1 LFDPNL
7 KNIKSKTVRLID
19 SDGKNLGIVDIDEA
33 YKIAQ
38 SKNTGLI
45 VVSLKSDPVVVKIG
59 DYNKYIYSIK
69 KKIKEKKVSEIKEIR
84 ISFQEAEGDLKRKAK
99 QIEEFLQEGHQVR
112 IRMILK
118 GRQLLHVDLAEEKI
132 KKFLEMIEIPIKLT
146 SEIKKQG
153 NNLIVNISKK

>member
-1 LFDPNL
+1 LISTEGKQIGILTL
-7 KNIKSKTVRLID
+7 KEAIEIAE
-19 SDGKNLGIVDIDEA
+19 KN
-33 YKIAQ
+33 
-38 SKNTGLI
+38 NTGLI
-45 VVSLKSDPVVVKIG
+45 LISDKVDPPVVKLG
-59 DYNKYIYSIK
+59 DYQKYLYQLKRKQK
-69 KKIKEKKVSEIKEIR
+69 KEGGAELKEIR

-146 SEIKKQG
+146 NEIKKQG

>member
-1 LFDPNL
+1 LISTEGKQIGILTL
-7 KNIKSKTVRLID
+7 K
-19 SDGKNLGIVDIDEA
+19 EA
-33 YKIAQ
+33 IEIAERN
-38 SKNTGLI
+38 NTGLI
-45 VVSLKSDPVVVKIG
+45 LISDKVDPPVVKLG
-59 DYNKYIYSIK
+59 DYQKYLYQLKRKQK
-69 KKIKEKKVSEIKEIR
+69 KEGGAELKEIR

-118 GRQLLHVDLAEEKI
+118 GRQLLHVDLAEEKV

>member
-1 LFDPNL
+1 LISIEGKQIGILTL
-7 KNIKSKTVRLID
+7 KEAMEIAE
-19 SDGKNLGIVDIDEA
+19 KN
-33 YKIAQ
+33 
-38 SKNTGLI
+38 NTGLI
-45 VVSLKSDPVVVKIG
+45 LISDKVDPPVVKLG
-59 DYNKYIYSIK
+59 DYQKYLYQLKRKQK
-69 KKIKEKKVSEIKEIR
+69 KEGGAELKEIR

>member
-1 LFDPNL
+1 LISIEGKQIGILTL
-7 KNIKSKTVRLID
+7 KEAMEIAE
-19 SDGKNLGIVDIDEA
+19 KN
-33 YKIAQ
+33 
-38 SKNTGLI
+38 NTGLI
-45 VVSLKSDPVVVKIG
+45 LISDKVDPPVVKLG
-59 DYNKYIYSIK
+59 DYQKYLYQLKRKQK
-69 KKIKEKKVSEIKEIR
+69 KEGGAELKEIR

-118 GRQLLHVDLAEEKI
+118 GRQLLHIDLAEEKI

>member
-1 LFDPNL
+1 MEIAE
-7 KNIKSKTVRLID
+7 KN
-19 SDGKNLGIVDIDEA
+19 
-33 YKIAQ
+33 
-38 SKNTGLI
+38 NTGLI
-45 VVSLKSDPVVVKIG
+45 LISDKVDPPVVKLG
-59 DYNKYIYSIK
+59 DYQKYLYQLKRKQK
-69 KKIKEKKVSEIKEIR
+69 KEGGAELKEIR

-118 GRQLLHVDLAEEKI
+118 GRQLLHVDLAEEKV

-153 NNLIVNISKK
+153 NNLLVNISKK

>member
-1 LFDPNL
+1 LISTEGKQIGILTL
-7 KNIKSKTVRLID
+7 KEAIEIAE
-19 SDGKNLGIVDIDEA
+19 KN
-33 YKIAQ
+33 
-38 SKNTGLI
+38 NTGLI
-45 VVSLKSDPVVVKIG
+45 LISDKVDPPVVKLG
-59 DYNKYIYSIK
+59 DYQKYLYQLKRKQK
-69 KKIKEKKVSEIKEIR
+69 KEGGAELKEIR

-146 SEIKKQG
+146 SEIKKQE

>member
-1 LFDPNL
+1 MISTEGKQIGILTL
-7 KNIKSKTVRLID
+7 KEAMEIAE
-19 SDGKNLGIVDIDEA
+19 KN
-33 YKIAQ
+33 
-38 SKNTGLI
+38 NTGLI
-45 VVSLKSDPVVVKIG
+45 LISDKVDPPVVKLG
-59 DYNKYIYSIK
+59 DYQKYLYQLKRKQK
-69 KKIKEKKVSEIKEIR
+69 KEGGAELKEIR

>member
-1 LFDPNL
+1 LISTEGKQIGILTL
-7 KNIKSKTVRLID
+7 KEAIEIAE
-19 SDGKNLGIVDIDEA
+19 KN
-33 YKIAQ
+33 
-38 SKNTGLI
+38 NTGLI
-45 VVSLKSDPVVVKIG
+45 LISDKVDPPVVKLG
-59 DYNKYIYSIK
+59 DYQKYLYQLKRKQK
-69 KKIKEKKVSEIKEIR
+69 KEGGAELKEIR
-84 ISFQEAEGDLKRKAK
+84 ISFQEAEGDLKRKAR

>member
-1 LFDPNL
+1 MEIAE
-7 KNIKSKTVRLID
+7 KN
-19 SDGKNLGIVDIDEA
+19 
-33 YKIAQ
+33 
-38 SKNTGLI
+38 NTGLI
-45 VVSLKSDPVVVKIG
+45 LISDKVDPPVVKLG
-59 DYNKYIYSIK
+59 DYQKYLYQLKRNQK
-69 KKIKEKKVSEIKEIR
+69 KEGGAELKEIR

>member
-1 LFDPNL
+1 MNSL
-7 KNIKSKTVRLID
+7 KTNKKIRLI
-19 SDGKNLGIVDIDEA
+19 STEGKQIGILTLKEA
-33 YKIAQ
+33 MEIAE
-38 SKNTGLI
+38 KNNTGLI
-45 VVSLKSDPVVVKIG
+45 LISDKVDPPVVKLG
-59 DYNKYIYSIK
+59 DYQKYLYQLKRKQK
-69 KKIKEKKVSEIKEIR
+69 KEGGAELKEIR

>member
-1 LFDPNL
+1 LISTEGKQIGILTL
-7 KNIKSKTVRLID
+7 KEAIEIAE
-19 SDGKNLGIVDIDEA
+19 KN
-33 YKIAQ
+33 
-38 SKNTGLI
+38 NTGLI
-45 VVSLKSDPVVVKIG
+45 LISDKIDPPVVKLG
-59 DYNKYIYSIK
+59 DYQKYLYQLKRKQK
-69 KKIKEKKVSEIKEIR
+69 KEGGAELKEIR

>member
-1 LFDPNL
+1 MISTEGKQIGILTL
-7 KNIKSKTVRLID
+7 KEAIEIAE
-19 SDGKNLGIVDIDEA
+19 KN
-33 YKIAQ
+33 
-38 SKNTGLI
+38 NTGLI
-45 VVSLKSDPVVVKIG
+45 LISDKVDPPVVKLG
-59 DYNKYIYSIK
+59 DYQKYLYQLKRKQK
-69 KKIKEKKVSEIKEIR
+69 KEGGAELKEIR

>member
-1 LFDPNL
+1 MISTEGKQIGILTL
-7 KNIKSKTVRLID
+7 KEAMEIAE
-19 SDGKNLGIVDIDEA
+19 KN
-33 YKIAQ
+33 
-38 SKNTGLI
+38 NTGLI
-45 VVSLKSDPVVVKIG
+45 LISDKVDPPIVKLG
-59 DYNKYIYSIK
+59 DYQKYLYQLKRRQK
-69 KKIKEKKVSEIKEIR
+69 KEGGAELKEIR

>member
-1 LFDPNL
+1 MEIAE
-7 KNIKSKTVRLID
+7 KN
-19 SDGKNLGIVDIDEA
+19 
-33 YKIAQ
+33 
-38 SKNTGLI
+38 NTGLI
-45 VVSLKSDPVVVKIG
+45 LISDKVDPPVVKLG
-59 DYNKYIYSIK
+59 DYQKYIYQLKRKQK
-69 KKIKEKKVSEIKEIR
+69 KEGGAELKEIR

>member
-1 LFDPNL
+1 LISTEGKQIGILTL
-7 KNIKSKTVRLID
+7 KEAMEIAE
-19 SDGKNLGIVDIDEA
+19 KN
-33 YKIAQ
+33 
-38 SKNTGLI
+38 NTGLI
-45 VVSLKSDPVVVKIG
+45 LISDKVDPPIVKLG
-59 DYNKYIYSIK
+59 DYQKYLYQLKRRQK
-69 KKIKEKKVSEIKEIR
+69 KEGGAELKEIR

>member
-1 LFDPNL
+1 LISTEGKQIGILTL
-7 KNIKSKTVRLID
+7 KEAIEIAE
-19 SDGKNLGIVDIDEA
+19 KN
-33 YKIAQ
+33 
-38 SKNTGLI
+38 NTGLI
-45 VVSLKSDPVVVKIG
+45 LISDKVDPPVVKLG
-59 DYNKYIYSIK
+59 DYQKYLYQLKRKQK
-69 KKIKEKKVSEIKEIR
+69 KEGGAELKEIR

-99 QIEEFLQEGHQVR
+99 QIEEFLQKGHQVR

>member
-1 LFDPNL
+1 LISTEGKQIGILTL
-7 KNIKSKTVRLID
+7 KEAIEIAE
-19 SDGKNLGIVDIDEA
+19 KN
-33 YKIAQ
+33 
-38 SKNTGLI
+38 NTGLI
-45 VVSLKSDPVVVKIG
+45 LISDKVDPPVVKLG
-59 DYNKYIYSIK
+59 DYQKYLYQLKRKQK
-69 KKIKEKKVSEIKEIR
+69 KEGGAELKEIR

>member
-1 LFDPNL
+1 MISTEGKQIGILTL
-7 KNIKSKTVRLID
+7 KEAIEIAE
-19 SDGKNLGIVDIDEA
+19 KN
-33 YKIAQ
+33 
-38 SKNTGLI
+38 NTGLI
-45 VVSLKSDPVVVKIG
+45 LISDKVDPPVVKLG
-59 DYNKYIYSIK
+59 DYQKYLYQLKRKQK
-69 KKIKEKKVSEIKEIR
+69 KEGGAELKEIR
-84 ISFQEAEGDLKRKAK
+84 ISFQEAEGDLKRKAR

>member
-1 LFDPNL
+1 MEIAE
-7 KNIKSKTVRLID
+7 KN
-19 SDGKNLGIVDIDEA
+19 
-33 YKIAQ
+33 
-38 SKNTGLI
+38 NTGLI
-45 VVSLKSDPVVVKIG
+45 LISDKVDPPVVKLG
-59 DYNKYIYSIK
+59 DYQKYLYQLKRKQK
-69 KKIKEKKVSEIKEIR
+69 KEGGAELKEIR

>member
-1 LFDPNL
+1 LISTEGKQIGILTL
-7 KNIKSKTVRLID
+7 KEAMEIAE
-19 SDGKNLGIVDIDEA
+19 KN
-33 YKIAQ
+33 
-38 SKNTGLI
+38 NTGLI
-45 VVSLKSDPVVVKIG
+45 LISAKVDPPVVKLG
-59 DYNKYIYSIK
+59 DYQKYLYQLKRKQK
-69 KKIKEKKVSEIKEIR
+69 KEGGAELKEIR

>member
-1 LFDPNL
+1 LISTEGKQIGILTL
-7 KNIKSKTVRLID
+7 KEAMEIAE
-19 SDGKNLGIVDIDEA
+19 KN
-33 YKIAQ
+33 
-38 SKNTGLI
+38 NTGLI
-45 VVSLKSDPVVVKIG
+45 LISDKVDPPVVKLG
-59 DYNKYIYSIK
+59 DYQKYLYQLKRKQK
-69 KKIKEKKVSEIKEIR
+69 KEGGAELKEIR

>member
-1 LFDPNL
+1 MISTEGKQIGILTL
-7 KNIKSKTVRLID
+7 KEAMEIAE
-19 SDGKNLGIVDIDEA
+19 KN
-33 YKIAQ
+33 
-38 SKNTGLI
+38 NTGLI
-45 VVSLKSDPVVVKIG
+45 LISEKVDPPVVKLG
-59 DYNKYIYSIK
+59 DYQKYLYQLKRKQK
-69 KKIKEKKVSEIKEIR
+69 KEGGAELKEIR

>member
-1 LFDPNL
+1 LISTEGKQIGILTL
-7 KNIKSKTVRLID
+7 KEAMEIAE
-19 SDGKNLGIVDIDEA
+19 KN
-33 YKIAQ
+33 
-38 SKNTGLI
+38 NTGLI
-45 VVSLKSDPVVVKIG
+45 LISNKVDPPVVKLG
-59 DYNKYIYSIK
+59 DYQKYLYQLKRKQK
-69 KKIKEKKVSEIKEIR
+69 KEGGAELKEIR